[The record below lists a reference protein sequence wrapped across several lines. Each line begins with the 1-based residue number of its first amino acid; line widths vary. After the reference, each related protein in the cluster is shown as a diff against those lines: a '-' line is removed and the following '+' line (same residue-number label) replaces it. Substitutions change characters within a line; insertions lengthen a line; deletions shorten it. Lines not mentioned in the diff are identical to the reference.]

1 MLKGLIQQ
9 MLDSPESG
17 LKCARPGQVAKPDD
31 PMIKYWFPMLFS
43 FFDIIMN
50 GDDLEVRRM

>member
-1 MLKGLIQQ
+1 
-9 MLDSPESG
+9 MLDNQECGLNYDRPE
-17 LKCARPGQVAKPDD
+17 QVAKPEDQ
-31 PMIKYWFPMLFS
+31 MIKYWFPMLFS

>member
-1 MLKGLIQQ
+1 
-9 MLDSPESG
+9 MLDNQECGLSGDRPE
-17 LKCARPGQVAKPDD
+17 QVAKVDE

-50 GDDLEVRRM
+50 GDDLEVRRL

>member
-1 MLKGLIQQ
+1 
-9 MLDSPESG
+9 MLDSPECG
-17 LKCARPGQVAKPDD
+17 LKGVRPEQVAKPDD

>member
-9 MLDSPESG
+9 MLDHPECG
-17 LKCARPGQVAKPDD
+17 IKCDGPDQVAKSDD
-31 PMIKYWFPMLFS
+31 SMIKYWFPMLFS

-50 GDDLEVRRM
+50 GEDLEVRRM

>member
-1 MLKGLIQQ
+1 
-9 MLDSPESG
+9 MLDSPECG
-17 LKCARPGQVAKPDD
+17 RQNCDRPEQVAKLDD